1 MEGTTHLS
9 DYLAILRRRRKQI
22 IRVAAAVFA
31 GAVLLAFVLPPV
43 YRSTAKLLIEQEIAS
58 DMVPSTVTGYISQ
71 RIRVIETR
79 VLTPENLA
87 KVAQKA
93 DLYGRTPAASDPRQ
107 VAGRMRENIKIE
119 PVSASVTDPRSGAQS
134 MATVALNVS
143 YDARSAELA
152 QKVAQNLADL
162 FIEENRR
169 LRTAKAQQ
177 TSGFLVEEEGR
188 LRQHI
193 AELES
198 KLAAYK
204 TKNQGRLP
212 EVANLNMQMLERS
225 QRELEEAERQ
235 IYTLEQRRLELQ
247 SQLALVEP
255 HTGNSPGGRLRQVQT
270 EYLEASARYSADHP
284 DVVRLKREVD
294 TLKKET
300 GISDDRGALELDYK
314 RAKAELA
321 AAKQKYSDNHPDVAK
336 LKQTVATLE
345 TKLKNAPRA
354 AGGFTIKPDNP
365 AYVTLQTQLDTVELN
380 LKAMH
385 EQRERAKQR
394 IADYEAR
401 LNQTPRVEQ
410 EGLAMQREYESA
422 TKKYRE
428 IKQNLMGAQLAV
440 ELEKEQKGE
449 RYSILEAA
457 DLPDQPERP
466 NRRAFILLGLVLGI
480 GSGVG
485 YASLAEYMDRTIRG
499 ARSVAGVLRA
509 PPLAVIPYI
518 PNGIDPPARTT

>member
-1 MEGTTHLS
+1 
-9 DYLAILRRRRKQI
+9 
-22 IRVAAAVFA
+22 
-31 GAVLLAFVLPPV
+31 
-43 YRSTAKLLIEQEIAS
+43 
-58 DMVPSTVTGYISQ
+58 
-71 RIRVIETR
+71 
-79 VLTPENLA
+79 
-87 KVAQKA
+87 
-93 DLYGRTPAASDPRQ
+93 
-107 VAGRMRENIKIE
+107 
-119 PVSASVTDPRSGAQS
+119 
-134 MATVALNVS
+134 
-143 YDARSAELA
+143 
-152 QKVAQNLADL
+152 
-162 FIEENRR
+162 
-169 LRTAKAQQ
+169 
-177 TSGFLVEEEGR
+177 
-188 LRQHI
+188 
-193 AELES
+193 
-198 KLAAYK
+198 
-204 TKNQGRLP
+204 
-212 EVANLNMQMLERS
+212 
-225 QRELEEAERQ
+225 
-235 IYTLEQRRLELQ
+235 
-247 SQLALVEP
+247 

-354 AGGFTIKPDNP
+354 ASGFTIKPDNP

-380 LKAMH
+380 LKALH

-499 ARSVAGVLRA
+499 ARSVAAVLRA